1 MMPKGVVALTAIGLA
16 FGAAVWAAKPPRT
29 TGKADEA
36 PAGDTTTTE
45 TTTGDRTTSD
55 TTPTFYKDVLP
66 IVQQHCQSCHR
77 PGQIG
82 PFSLLDYQSA
92 RPWAAAIK
100 SAVATKKMPP
110 WFANPEYG
118 HFDNDRSLKQAEVDT
133 IVSWVNAGAPAGDPA
148 NAPPPVQWPE
158 GGWNIQPDVTVDLP
172 PYPVPATGVKEW
184 EQLAIPSPFKEDTW
198 VTSVEIRP
206 GATGVVHHLCFDFA
220 KHKPTTPYNVY
231 QWVEVP
237 RDDSGVA
244 TTRTGITPPKE
255 GIVVSRP
262 VGSTV
267 ETRREGRPDVRGG
280 NEFCYLPGLAFEDY
294 RPLHAGVFVPA
305 GSDILISVHYTT
317 NGTAVI
323 DRSRIGITV
332 AKEPP
337 PRIFVSQGGGGEGEV
352 AAASTETDNAI
363 LKRQQANETLAIPPF
378 DPNYLG
384 PAADITFKR
393 DIELVWFR
401 PHAHVRGKSAR
412 YTLIYPDGREVVVLD
427 VPHYDFNWQLTY
439 RTSLKIP
446 KGSRMH
452 VQFAYDNSA
461 NNKNNPDPGKWVFY
475 GGQSWEEMGTPNM
488 GFVTDRRAHDE
499 DADGTSSDTTDLIR
513 R

>member
-1 MMPKGVVALTAIGLA
+1 MAPRGLVVGLTAVGLTL
-16 FGAAVWAAKPPRT
+16 GAAVWAARPLRAA
-29 TGKADEA
+29 GNADDA
-36 PAGDTTTTE
+36 AIG
-45 TTTGDRTTSD
+45 D
-55 TTPTFYKDVLP
+55 TTPTFYRDVLP
-66 IVQQHCQSCHR
+66 IVQAHCQSCHR

-92 RPWAAAIK
+92 RPWAKAIK

-118 HFDNDRSLKQAEVDT
+118 HFDNDRSLKQAEIDT
-133 IVSWVNAGAPAGDPA
+133 IVAWANGDAPAGDPA
-148 NAPPPVQWPE
+148 SAPPPVQWPE

-184 EQLAIPSPFKEDTW
+184 EQLAIPAPFKKDTW

-206 GATGVVHHLCFDFA
+206 GATAVVHHLCFDFA

-231 QWVEVP
+231 EWVEVP
-237 RDDSGVA
+237 RDDNGVA
-244 TTRTGITPPKE
+244 KTHNGTTPPKE
-255 GIVVSRP
+255 GTVVSRP
-262 VGSTV
+262 VGSTL

-305 GSDILISVHYTT
+305 GSDILVSVHYTT

-352 AAASTETDNAI
+352 AAASTETDNSI
-363 LKRQQANETLAIPPF
+363 LKRHQANETLAIPPF
-378 DPNYLG
+378 DASYLG
-384 PAADITFKR
+384 PPADITFKR

-412 YTLIYPDGREVVVLD
+412 YTLIYPDGREEIVLD

-452 VQFAYDNSA
+452 VQFTYDNSA
-461 NNKNNPDPGKWVFY
+461 SNKYNPDQSKWVFY

-499 DADGTSSDTTDLIR
+499 EIEAQPSDQTDLIR